1 MGLQGKKEIIKKVHA
16 WVSGVCSLVPICVYI
31 KEGKHFFLRDSLP
44 DVSGCLCQIYPK
56 LDSQLD
62 HLRVVER
69 CLALF
74 KHFVGVR
81 VSNKMGPTSFR
92 LMARYSTINC
102 TACIK
107 PLHYLVLTLTKLTVM
122 KRKGL

>member
-1 MGLQGKKEIIKKVHA
+1 M
-16 WVSGVCSLVPICVYI
+16 
-31 KEGKHFFLRDSLP
+31 P
-44 DVSGCLCQIYPK
+44 DMSGCLCQIYPK
-56 LDSQLD
+56 LASQLD

-92 LMARYSTINC
+92 LMARYCAINC
-102 TACIK
+102 TAYIK
-107 PLHYLVLTLTKLTVM
+107 PSHNII
-122 KRKGL
+122 